1 MYFPTDEERRW
12 LRERLLPEARRQGV
26 AEELRGWSWARP
38 PLLPVYDVPLGVYEV
53 AGRYCP
59 TGRDVYLARV
69 QHRVGRPNTGMVHG
83 RVLHGLVEALLVEA
97 KRRVYQH
104 GAECL
109 RALGELREWP
119 LPPVDR
125 LGLEAADAQ
134 ELWEKAS
141 AVRAYLVREIE
152 ERVQRVLA
160 AQPRVGA
167 DGLAALALP
176 VQLELK
182 LNGTYLGLSRHL
194 SADALLPRERVVVDL
209 KFGPRE
215 EFHRLATTGYALVL
229 ESLDDVAV
237 DVGCV
242 VYVGFARGR
251 VVIERDYHVIGDEL
265 RHWFMQERDEKARL
279 VAEEIDPGLPERCP
293 ATCPYLRHCRPG
305 AARLPNGSVE
315 PTVANPQASEGVA
328 AVRGERP
335 GAEMA
340 PGRKNGAS
348 QTSPGEDAAGGLANR
363 AAIE

>member
-1 MYFPTDEERRW
+1 MYFPTEEERRW

-38 PLLPVYDVPLGVYEV
+38 PLLPVYEVPLGVYEV

-69 QHRVGRPNTGMVHG
+69 QHRVGRPNMGMVHG
-83 RVLHGLVEALLVEA
+83 RVLHGLVEELLVEA
-97 KRRVYQH
+97 KRRVYAR
-104 GAECL
+104 GPECL
-109 RALGELREWP
+109 AALAELRDWP

-125 LGLEAADAQ
+125 LGLEASDAA
-134 ELWEKAS
+134 ELRQKAE

-160 AQPRVGA
+160 AQPRVGV
-167 DGLAALALP
+167 DGLVALALP

-194 SADALLPRERVVVDL
+194 SADALLPRERMVVDL

-242 VYVGFARGR
+242 VYVAFVRGR
-251 VVIERDYHVIGDEL
+251 IVIERDYHLISDEL
-265 RHWFMQERDEKARL
+265 RHWFVQERDEKARL
-279 VAEEIDPGLPERCP
+279 VSEEIDPGLPERCP
-293 ATCPYLRHCRPG
+293 TTCPFLRHCRPG
-305 AARLPNGSVE
+305 AERLAASALA
-315 PTVANPQASEGVA
+315 TAAANPTASG
-328 AVRGERP
+328 
-335 GAEMA
+335 
-340 PGRKNGAS
+340 NGAG
-348 QTSPGEDAAGGLANR
+348 QN
-363 AAIE
+363 